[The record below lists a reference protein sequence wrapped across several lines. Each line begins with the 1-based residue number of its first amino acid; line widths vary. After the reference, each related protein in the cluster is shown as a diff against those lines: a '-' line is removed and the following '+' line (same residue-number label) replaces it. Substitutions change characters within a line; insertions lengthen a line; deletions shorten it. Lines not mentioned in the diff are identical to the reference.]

1 MSPLEGR
8 LVNGLIE
15 QRYVEEQLDP
25 EQDDGTMPENR
36 KQLEDAVVGHKIV
49 SFEQVGSSGVIHLDN
64 GKRVRLSEYGDCCAY
79 TELESFLL
87 HPDKVDH
94 VIVGV
99 GTTNEY
105 NVWHVYA
112 DAGDVLRLTVG
123 WSPGNP
129 FYYGYGFRIHVEDD
143 E

>member
-1 MSPLEGR
+1 M
-8 LVNGLIE
+8 NGLIDV
-15 QRYVEEQLDP
+15 RYADEKLGE
-25 EQDDGTMPENR
+25 EQDDGTMPANR
-36 KQLEDAVVGHKIV
+36 KELEDAVVGHKIV
-49 SFEQVGSSGVIHLDN
+49 KVTKDHGSGIIHLDN

-87 HPDKVDH
+87 HPEMVDH
-94 VIVGV
+94 IIVGV

-129 FYYGYGFRIHVEDD
+129 FYYGYGFQIAVEDD
-143 E
+143 K